1 VQAALARIKAAVATG
16 WPPDGDQAVSRNM
29 PFGNRCFA
37 ACAAFKCRVVKA
49 RARPDFHSGVVP
61 PVDPA
66 GSCYAVGMFEGD
78 LAPTSTRRA
87 TNTAFEQ
94 RQRKRAATRAHQR
107 CEKARHCTPH
117 TLIALRHK
125 GSGSRKTTAPS
136 ANEKAAH
143 RPSAGRARIMGARFL
158 TYFSLAQLFRLRLH
172 FTRRATTPRRETVPT

>member
-1 VQAALARIKAAVATG
+1 
-16 WPPDGDQAVSRNM
+16 M
-29 PFGNRCFA
+29 PG
-37 ACAAFKCRVVKA
+37 
-49 RARPDFHSGVVP
+49 
-61 PVDPA
+61 A
-66 GSCYAVGMFEGD
+66 GSHSTPRFSFGCCSARRWCTSAIFRSRLWHSMFHGISSKYHPLTQPVVGYAVGMFEGD

-87 TNTAFEQ
+87 TKTAFEQ

-107 CEKARHCTPH
+107 CEKVRHCTPH

-172 FTRRATTPRRETVPT
+172 LTCRAATLRRETVST